1 MPGIRGGEIRQVPK
15 IPPSQVIKPDRE
27 LTRAVWPGKG
37 FSVKKKIR
45 IANAGGY
52 WGDDLDALRRQLT
65 GGRLDYITM
74 DFLAEITMS
83 ILKKQQLRNPA
94 LGYARDFLTQL
105 ETCLPLIVEKNVR
118 VINNAGGINP
128 VGLGRE
134 IRALARKMGLPLKVG
149 VVYGDDISDRLYELT
164 AAGEEFANMETGE
177 DFTEIRRRITS
188 ANAYLGAEPVVAAL
202 DAGCQ
207 IVVTGR
213 VTDTGLTLAPMIHEF
228 GWAMDD
234 WDRMA
239 AGIVAGH
246 IIECGAQA
254 SGGNI
259 TDWQEVPH
267 FHNMGYPIIEME
279 KSGVFHV
286 TKHKNTGGLVCEKS
300 IKEQLVYEMGDPAQY
315 ISPDGVAFF
324 DTVRVQETG
333 PDRVRV
339 SGVRGGPAPEM
350 FKVSM
355 AYEDGWKAEGEVL
368 ISGPDVQKKAACV
381 AEIFWEKVGHVFEKT
396 STSLVGVA
404 SIWPDRL
411 ATCQPNEIFLRFG
424 VRDHDLDKIND
435 FSKALPALILAGPS
449 GMAVSTRG
457 RPRPQQVVA
466 YWPALMRRDGVSAKV
481 LTFDTGCDEHFQEIF
496 FEVRGD
502 AGEPV
507 RSDEPRHPP
516 APLKASG
523 ALKEVPLRRLCY
535 ARSGDKGDM
544 CNVGVLARSS
554 RVYAWIRQNLTA
566 AVVKKFFRGRVLGKV
581 TRYELDNLEGLN
593 FLLDEALGGG
603 GTTSLLVDP
612 QGKTMSQALL
622 EMKVKVPGSLL
633 RGLK

>member
-1 MPGIRGGEIRQVPK
+1 M
-15 IPPSQVIKPDRE
+15 
-27 LTRAVWPGKG
+27 
-37 FSVKKKIR
+37 KKKIR
-45 IANAGGY
+45 IGNAGGY

-65 GGRLDYITM
+65 GGSLDYITM

-83 ILKKQQLRNPA
+83 ILKKQQLRNPE
-94 LGYARDFLTQL
+94 LGYARDFVTQL
-105 ETCLPLIVEKNVR
+105 ETCLPLIVEKGVK

-128 VGLGRE
+128 VGLGRQ
-134 IRALARKMGLPLKVG
+134 IIALARKQGLPLKVG
-149 VVYGDDISDRLYELT
+149 VVYGDDISGGLYELT
-164 AAGEEFANMETGE
+164 AAGEKFTNMESGA
-177 DFTEIRRRITS
+177 DFGAIRHRVTS
-188 ANAYLGAEPVVAAL
+188 ANVYLGAEPVVAAL

-259 TDWQEVPH
+259 TDWQTVPH
-267 FHNMGYPIIEME
+267 FHDMGYPIIEMQRD
-279 KSGVFHV
+279 GTFHV
-286 TKHKNTGGLVCEKS
+286 TKHRKTGGRVSEKS
-300 IKEQLVYEMGDPAQY
+300 VKEQLVYEMGDPAQY

-324 DTVRVQETG
+324 DTIQVEETG
-333 PDRVRV
+333 PDRVKV

-368 ISGPDVQKKAACV
+368 VSGPDIQAKADCLTEV
-381 AEIFWEKVGHVFEKT
+381 FWRKVGHSFEKT
-396 STSLVGVA
+396 STALVGMS
-404 SIWPDRL
+404 SIWPDHL
-411 ATCQPNEIFLRFG
+411 TAGETNEIYLRFG
-424 VRDHDLDKIND
+424 VQDHDLNKIND

-466 YWPALMRRDGVSAKV
+466 YWPALMRRDGVAAKV
-481 LTFDTGCDEHFQEIF
+481 LTMDTAGAEDFSQIS
-496 FEVRGD
+496 FEVRGEV
-502 AGEPV
+502 GEPC
-507 RSDEPRHPP
+507 RSDEPRRKP
-516 APLKASG
+516 AAPRAKG
-523 ALKEVPLRRLCY
+523 ALKEVKLRRLAY

-544 CNVGVLARSS
+544 CNVGVLARSPEAY
-554 RVYAWIRQNLTA
+554 VWLHQNLTA
-566 AVVKKFFRGRVLGKV
+566 ARVKKFFGDRVLGKV
-581 TRYELDNLEGLN
+581 TRYTLDNLQGLN

-622 EMKVKVPGSLL
+622 EMKVKVPAGLL

>member
-1 MPGIRGGEIRQVPK
+1 M
-15 IPPSQVIKPDRE
+15 
-27 LTRAVWPGKG
+27 
-37 FSVKKKIR
+37 KKKIR
-45 IANAGGY
+45 IGNAGGY

-65 GGRLDYITM
+65 GGSLDYITM

-83 ILKKQQLRNPA
+83 ILKKQQLRNPE
-94 LGYARDFLTQL
+94 LGYARDFVTQL
-105 ETCLPLIVEKNVR
+105 ENCLPLIVEKGVK

-128 VGLGRE
+128 VGLGRQ
-134 IRALARKMGLPLKVG
+134 IIALARKQGLPLKVG
-149 VVYGDDISDRLYELT
+149 VVYGDDISGGLYELT
-164 AAGEEFANMETGE
+164 AAGEKFTNMESGA
-177 DFTEIRRRITS
+177 DFGAIRHRVTS
-188 ANAYLGAEPVVAAL
+188 ANVYLGAEPVVAAL

-259 TDWQEVPH
+259 TDWQTVPH
-267 FHNMGYPIIEME
+267 FHDMGYPIIEMQRD
-279 KSGVFHV
+279 GTFHV
-286 TKHKNTGGLVCEKS
+286 TKHRKTGGRVSEKS
-300 IKEQLVYEMGDPAQY
+300 VKEQLVYEMGDPAQY

-324 DTVRVQETG
+324 DTIQVEETG
-333 PDRVRV
+333 PDRVKV

-368 ISGPDVQKKAACV
+368 VSGPDIQAKADCLTEV
-381 AEIFWEKVGHVFEKT
+381 FWRKVGHSFEKT
-396 STSLVGVA
+396 STALVGMS
-404 SIWPDRL
+404 SIWPDHL
-411 ATCQPNEIFLRFG
+411 TAGETNEIYLRFG
-424 VRDHDLDKIND
+424 VQDHDLNKIND

-466 YWPALMRRDGVSAKV
+466 YWPALMRRDGVAAKV
-481 LTFDTGCDEHFQEIF
+481 LTMDTAGAEDFSQIS
-496 FEVRGD
+496 FEVRGEV
-502 AGEPV
+502 GEPC
-507 RSDEPRHPP
+507 RSDEPRRKP
-516 APLKASG
+516 AAPRAKG
-523 ALKEVPLRRLCY
+523 ALKEVKLRRLAY

-544 CNVGVLARSS
+544 CNVGVLARSPEAY
-554 RVYAWIRQNLTA
+554 VWLHQNLTA
-566 AVVKKFFRGRVLGKV
+566 ARVKKFFGDRVLGKV
-581 TRYELDNLEGLN
+581 TRYTLDNLQGLN

-622 EMKVKVPGSLL
+622 EMKVKVPAGLL